1 MIDRK
6 VRLKT
11 NHMSRKDL
19 APSGNSLDDA
29 RQFLQS
35 AGVDG
40 WLTRDYRYTNPV
52 FKAALGRRLESIT
65 RPVWLWIPSNGE
77 PQLLA
82 HGVDQGHFPADL
94 PEIVTYN
101 NRDQMIAGLSIMIG
115 NSSKVAMEY
124 SPLYELPRVG
134 RVDAG
139 TIELIR
145 SLGPKIVSSGDVIQ
159 YSTERWTPE
168 QLQSHF
174 FAVQALD
181 RIVMQTFKYIGE
193 NIRWALTEHDIAE
206 HIRGKF
212 DRAGLEWDDGPNVSF
227 NEHSSDP
234 HYDPKPGE
242 AAVIRREGWLL
253 IDLWAR
259 KKSESPD
266 QRNISADITWTAKL
280 GEAPTAKQLEVFGA
294 VTDARD
300 AAFELL
306 ENRVLEGD
314 NPQGWEIDRAA
325 REVIDKA
332 GYGEYFVHRL
342 GHSLGHEVHS
352 NGVNLDDWETHDN
365 RTVINGI
372 GVTIEPGIYLP
383 EFGVR
388 SEIDVY
394 LGEDG
399 PEITGDRQTEIVQI
413 ETS

>member
-1 MIDRK
+1 MANDR
-6 VRLKT
+6 
-11 NHMSRKDL
+11 HYDL

-29 RQFLQS
+29 RQYLQS
-35 AGVDG
+35 TGTDG

-52 FKAALGRRLESIT
+52 FEAALGRHVDHIT
-65 RPVWLWIPSNGE
+65 RPVWLWIPADGD

-82 HGVDQGHFPADL
+82 HEVDTGRFPMDS
-94 PEIVTYN
+94 PEITAYGS
-101 NRDQMIAGLSIMIG
+101 RLQMVVGLKTLLNGAST
-115 NSSKVAMEY
+115 VAMEY

-139 TIELIR
+139 TIELVR
-145 SLGPKIVSSGDVIQ
+145 SLGPEVVSSGDVIQ
-159 YSTERWTPE
+159 YATERWTPD

-174 FAVQALD
+174 FAVEALD
-181 RIVMQTFKYIGE
+181 RIVKQTFQYVGE

-212 DRAGLEWDDGPNVSF
+212 DRAGLEFDDGPVVAF
-227 NEHSSDP
+227 NGHSSDA
-234 HYDPKPGE
+234 HYDPQPGDS
-242 AAVIRREGWLL
+242 AVIRREGWLL

-266 QRNISADITWTAKL
+266 DRNISADITWTAKL
-280 GEAPTAKQLEVFGA
+280 GDPPSAKQLEVFNT
-294 VTDARD
+294 VTGARD

-306 ENRVLEGD
+306 ETRVLEGD
-314 NPQGWEIDRAA
+314 NPQGWELDRAA
-325 REVIDKA
+325 RDVIEKA

-342 GHSLGHEVHS
+342 GHSLGYEVHS
-352 NGVNLDDWETHDN
+352 NGVNLDDWETHDT
-365 RTVINGI
+365 RTVINGV

-388 SEIDVY
+388 SEMDVY

-413 ETS
+413 ETD